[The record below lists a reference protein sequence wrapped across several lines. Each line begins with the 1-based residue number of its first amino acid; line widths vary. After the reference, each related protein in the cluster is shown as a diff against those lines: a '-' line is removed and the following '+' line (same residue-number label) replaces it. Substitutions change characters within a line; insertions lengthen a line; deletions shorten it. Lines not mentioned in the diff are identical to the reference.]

1 MEFLGGNGL
10 PLRQVSVPVGAAG
23 EEEAT
28 GGTVAAVAP
37 AQDWHHPARKGKC
50 VTLRKLAAGLRTASP
65 ANILLLS
72 PGFVL
77 TFAFVIAPLA
87 ICLFASFVF
96 QDAWSVENYRRVLLT
111 SPYVP
116 VLGFTLLTSLIVAV
130 LAVAIAFPACALFN
144 RPGVVV
150 PGLFLALLTVSFTIS
165 VLVRTYAWHVVF
177 AYNGVIN
184 NLLISLGLVEGRQY
198 LLYTKLSVI
207 SALVQIMTP
216 YAALIV
222 FAGMRQV
229 DNDVILAARTLGA
242 GRVRTFVSSFWP
254 QIQSHVVMALLIV
267 FATTSGFFVT
277 PALLGGPGSVM
288 IGMQMHH
295 DLVHNYQDGAGLA
308 AASAVTLSTI
318 LLIIAA
324 LAVKAS
330 GKSFLA
336 LDRDLGK

>member
-1 MEFLGGNGL
+1 M
-10 PLRQVSVPVGAAG
+10 
-23 EEEAT
+23 
-28 GGTVAAVAP
+28 
-37 AQDWHHPARKGKC
+37 
-50 VTLRKLAAGLRTASP
+50 LRKSAAALRT

-72 PGFVL
+72 PGFIL
-77 TFAFVIAPLA
+77 TLAFVVAPLA
-87 ICLFASFVF
+87 ICLFASFVV
-96 QDAWSVENYRRVLLT
+96 QGEWSIENYRRVLLT

-116 VLGFTLLTSLIVAV
+116 ILGVTLLISLVVAV
-130 LAVAIAFPACALFN
+130 LSVAIAFPACALFN
-144 RPGVVV
+144 RPGILV

-184 NLLISLGLVEGRQY
+184 NLLIALGLAEGRQY
-198 LLYTKLSVI
+198 LLYTKASVI
-207 SALVQIMTP
+207 SALVQIMMP
-216 YAALIV
+216 YASLII

-242 GRVRTFVSSFWP
+242 GRLRTFVSSFWP
-254 QIQSHVVMALLIV
+254 QIRSHVIMALLIV

-318 LLIIAA
+318 LLVIAV
-324 LAVKAS
+324 LAVKSS
-330 GKSFLA
+330 GNSFLM
-336 LDRDLGK
+336 LDRELGK